1 MRLPRGPVIALL
13 LRFLERV
20 RFPYL
25 LALTATLFVLD
36 LFLPDPI
43 PLIDE
48 LLLGLLTVL
57 LASWRGPGPYP
68 RP

>member
-1 MRLPRGPVIALL
+1 MRLPRGPLVALAV
-13 LRFLERV
+13 RFLEGV

-25 LALTATLFVLD
+25 LALTGSLFVLD

-48 LLLGLLTVL
+48 LLLGLLTLL
-57 LASWRGPGPYP
+57 LASWQ
-68 RP
+68 RPHP